1 MDLECVRVS
10 SDVGL
15 SDGSSVD
22 VIVTECDFVNE
33 TSKVKL
39 SVRLVDSEDVLRV
52 RVMRN
57 VPEGALG
64 DLVYVLEKSAE
75 TVRVQVP
82 EAVKDM
88 DGLDV
93 FIVSVTI

>member
-1 MDLECVRVS
+1 
-10 SDVGL
+10 
-15 SDGSSVD
+15 
-22 VIVTECDFVNE
+22 
-33 TSKVKL
+33 
-39 SVRLVDSEDVLRV
+39 
-52 RVMRN
+52 MRN